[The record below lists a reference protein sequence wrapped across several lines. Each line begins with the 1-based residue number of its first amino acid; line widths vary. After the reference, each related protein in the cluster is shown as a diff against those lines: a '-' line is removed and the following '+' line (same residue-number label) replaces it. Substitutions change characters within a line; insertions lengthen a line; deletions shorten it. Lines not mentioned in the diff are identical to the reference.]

1 MTNIQGW
8 ASTSNTHTNS
18 MVIKMK
24 QAINKLFKIRHS
36 LNVWLWRKGLATRK
50 QSYQNYAKIPYE
62 KALIPLRCRSWLVIV
77 ICIGLI
83 PYIVHQAP
91 YIARWIYS

>member
-1 MTNIQGW
+1 
-8 ASTSNTHTNS
+8 
-18 MVIKMK
+18 MK
-24 QAINKLFKIRHS
+24 KTIYKLFQIRHS

-62 KALIPLRCRSWLVIV
+62 KALIPLRGRSWLVIG
-77 ICIGLI
+77 IFIGLI

>member
-1 MTNIQGW
+1 
-8 ASTSNTHTNS
+8 
-18 MVIKMK
+18 MK
-24 QAINKLFKIRHS
+24 KAILKLFEIRHS

-50 QSYQNYAKIPYE
+50 QKYQEYAKIPYQ
-62 KALIPLRCRSWLVIV
+62 KAIIPLRGRTWLVIG

-83 PYIVHQAP
+83 PYIVHQAT

>member
-1 MTNIQGW
+1 MTKTG
-8 ASTSNTHTNS
+8 
-18 MVIKMK
+18 VIMK
-24 QAINKLFKIRHS
+24 NPIRRLFEIRHS
-36 LNVWLWRKGLATRK
+36 LNVMLWRKGLATRK
-50 QSYQNYAKIPYE
+50 QKYQNYNYLPVE
-62 KALIPLRCRSWLVIV
+62 KAVIPFRGRTWLIIG

>member
-1 MTNIQGW
+1 
-8 ASTSNTHTNS
+8 
-18 MVIKMK
+18 MK
-24 QAINKLFKIRHS
+24 KAIYRLFEIRHS

-50 QSYQNYAKIPYE
+50 QKYQDYAKIPYQ
-62 KALIPLRCRSWLVIV
+62 KAVIPLRGRTWLVIG
-77 ICIGLI
+77 ILIGLI